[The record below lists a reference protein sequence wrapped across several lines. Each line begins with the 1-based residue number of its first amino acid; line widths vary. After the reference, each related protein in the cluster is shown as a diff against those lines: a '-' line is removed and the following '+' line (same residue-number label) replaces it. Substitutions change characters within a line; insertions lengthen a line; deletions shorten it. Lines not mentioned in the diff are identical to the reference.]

1 MFLKAI
7 CSLLSLFSIDWSWL
21 YFFAGIN
28 VHQLMNKQKIQQ
40 KLNTDS
46 LGWTQ
51 VVQRVWAGKGSTAFC
66 GNNSDFVS
74 INGYGIATT

>member
-7 CSLLSLFSIDWSWL
+7 CNLLFLFAIEWSWL

-46 LGWTQ
+46 ELDPAK
-51 VVQRVWAGKGSTAFC
+51 VVQLSV
-66 GNNSDFVS
+66 VL
-74 INGYGIATT
+74 